1 MDGSF
6 FAEEGRRVK
15 HPAAADRSVPV
26 VERSRHRPER
36 ATEANLH
43 ASGTLEWAELRDVQA
58 HLQGA

>member
-1 MDGSF
+1 MPMATVNVRGS
-6 FAEEGRRVK
+6 VK
-15 HPAAADRSVPV
+15 SATTGKAVAGALVGLVPLGT
-26 VERSRHRPER
+26 ER